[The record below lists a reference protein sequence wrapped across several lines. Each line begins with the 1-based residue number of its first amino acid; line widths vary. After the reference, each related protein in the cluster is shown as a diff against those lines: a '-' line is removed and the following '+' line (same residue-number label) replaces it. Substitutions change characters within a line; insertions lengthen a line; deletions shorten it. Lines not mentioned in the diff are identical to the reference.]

1 MKKISTLAMRLAAAV
16 LGATVLATA
25 GLATAG
31 TALADTLYVAAPP
44 AAAPGHPLRLVSDHK
59 ASQVGDLVAVV
70 FDFSTA
76 ASRTYQSSTAKGYSA
91 SQGGG
96 QGLLSLPLLRLGGSA
111 TGSTASNASDA
122 KSDASS
128 FVSSMM
134 ATVTNVLPSGALQLE
149 GDQEIF
155 INGEK
160 QKLHVIGYARPDDID
175 SADSIASTRL
185 SNVSATYSGNDT
197 KDHRGILRKV
207 LDVLF

>member
-1 MKKISTLAMRLAAAV
+1 MNTNRALRAIVTAATFTLLASAAAE
-16 LGATVLATA
+16 
-25 GLATAG
+25 
-31 TALADTLYVAAPP
+31 ADTLYVAGPP
-44 AAAPGHPLRLVSDHK
+44 PSAPGHPLRLVSDHK

-76 ASRTYQSSTAKGYSA
+76 ASRTYASTTAKGYSVN
-91 SQGGG
+91 QGSGS
-96 QGLLSLPLLRLGGSA
+96 GLLNLPLLRLGAGA

-128 FVSSMM
+128 FVSAMM

-160 QKLHVIGYARPDDID
+160 QKLHVKGFARVDDID
-175 SADSIASTRL
+175 NTDSINSTRL
-185 SNVSATYSGNDT
+185 SNVSATYLGNDT
-197 KDHRGILRKV
+197 KDHKGIIRKV
-207 LDVLF
+207 LDALF

>member
-1 MKKISTLAMRLAAAV
+1 MNTNFALRALVIAAA
-16 LGATVLATA
+16 LALPA
-25 GLATAG
+25 SAA
-31 TALADTLYVAAPP
+31 AEADTLYVAAPP
-44 AAAPGHPLRLVSDHK
+44 PSAPGHPLRLVSDHK

-76 ASRTYQSSTAKGYSA
+76 ASRTYQSTTAKGYNVN
-91 SQGGG
+91 QGSGS
-96 QGLLSLPLLRLGGSA
+96 GLLNLPLLRLGAGA

-128 FVSSMM
+128 FVSAMM

-160 QKLHVIGYARPDDID
+160 QKLHVKGFARVDDID
-175 SADSIASTRL
+175 NTDSIASTRL
-185 SNVSATYSGNDT
+185 SNVSATYVGNDT
-197 KDHRGILRKV
+197 KDHKGIIRQV